1 MLSHVNLYL
10 VCSCSAAAETKETL
24 RFAEM
29 ARAIKNSPMVNREP
43 KDELIHR
50 LELQVAELQ
59 DQLRRAQGEGDPGDV
74 LAQLCKTETELCK
87 AEAELAGLK
96 VEMVSVV
103 MGATQHALTCSCSV
117 VLSAP
122 FATPTP
128 CSCTSTCKRPGQ
140 APWCLPLRGWALL
153 GLSANKSRLQ
163 QEATLQA
170 ALAMCRELQA
180 KYDPSCM
187 NVRCLVPQAA
197 QDAKWAQR
205 AVAAKAQF
213 DSLHAMLSA
222 SQASEA
228 SLQQQLAAE
237 QATAQHLDLQLA
249 AEKSMRQGSQQAGMA
264 AAGLLLE
271 VQGSVSALEEH
282 CSMLQQQVSQQQTA
296 AADAVK
302 LCVQQE
308 QRLQQQLDVQAQE
321 VARLKQQLQQES
333 NARAAAEA
341 QVLQLQHQQ
350 EAMQQAAQQCAAEAS
365 QGMQHMALLCSTL
378 HEQASAAAAQH
389 HLALQQHNA
398 VASSMQA
405 SAAAQSATKRELA
418 AVKLEVSGQR
428 HHCSELQQQL
438 QQQQEEHEAVL
449 TASAAAAAKAAAQAA
464 TAQLKQRQA
473 YEAQLTAAQDS
484 LAKLQAQLEDERSE
498 HEAMMRAEQL
508 RHSQELAESMH
519 SSVKKLTADK
529 LRCREHLSM
538 QMHSLKAEVQIFSQA
553 LASPTPCLAD
563 LPESRACSPASP
575 AGSHEGSGSGRSSPA
590 REPQDLQ
597 DEDLAPALRPSKR
610 VSPVPPLQLDP
621 SAAALSDAT
630 AAPMQDASERN
641 LSGSET
647 GSSTGSSA
655 ATTPGSPP
663 LQAASKTAALVAVA
677 AAAAAMT
684 AQRLTPRKASVH
696 VYAEAG
702 SQGGYAD
709 SMLSRGDSIAASDA
723 GRDSPADRMMLPA
736 AASISASPSLS
747 SMDGSQHSMIHPAAA
762 AAASAAAAAVAAR
775 VRTSQEQQRRHRR
788 RRREYAKSFT
798 SGSWP
803 ISYKPKD
810 AVDMVAAAAAFNK
823 LRGGVLNV
831 ENLARFLEH
840 RMLGSKL
847 HSKT

>member
-1 MLSHVNLYL
+1 
-10 VCSCSAAAETKETL
+10 
-24 RFAEM
+24 
-29 ARAIKNSPMVNREP
+29 
-43 KDELIHR
+43 
-50 LELQVAELQ
+50 
-59 DQLRRAQGEGDPGDV
+59 
-74 LAQLCKTETELCK
+74 
-87 AEAELAGLK
+87 
-96 VEMVSVV
+96 
-103 MGATQHALTCSCSV
+103 
-117 VLSAP
+117 
-122 FATPTP
+122 
-128 CSCTSTCKRPGQ
+128 
-140 APWCLPLRGWALL
+140 
-153 GLSANKSRLQ
+153 
-163 QEATLQA
+163 
-170 ALAMCRELQA
+170 
-180 KYDPSCM
+180 
-187 NVRCLVPQAA
+187 VPQAA

-237 QATAQHLDLQLA
+237 QATAQRLDLQLA
-249 AEKSMRQGSQQAGMA
+249 AEKSVRQGSQQAGMA
-264 AAGLLLE
+264 AAELLLE
-271 VQGSVSALEEH
+271 VQGSISALQEH
-282 CSMLQQQVSQQQTA
+282 CSTLQQQVIQQQA
-296 AADAVK
+296 AASDAVK

-308 QRLQQQLDVQAQE
+308 QQEQRLQQQLYVQAQE

-333 NARAAAEA
+333 IARAAAEA
-341 QVLQLQHQQ
+341 QVLQRQRQQ
-350 EAMQQAAQQCAAEAS
+350 EAMQQAAQQCATEAGH
-365 QGMQHMALLCSTL
+365 GMQHMALLCSTL

-405 SAAAQSATKRELA
+405 TAAAQAATKRELA
-418 AVKLEVSGQR
+418 SAKLEVSGQR

-438 QQQQEEHEAVL
+438 QQQREEHEAVL

-473 YEAQLTAAQDS
+473 YEAQLKAAHDS
-484 LAKLQAQLEDERSE
+484 IAKLQAQLEDERSE

-538 QMHSLKAEVQIFSQA
+538 QMYSLKAEVQIFSQA

-563 LPESRACSPASP
+563 LPESRPGSP
-575 AGSHEGSGSGRSSPA
+575 AGSQEGSGSGRSSPA
-590 REPQDLQ
+590 SGPGEPQDLQ
-597 DEDLAPALRPSKR
+597 DDQDLAPALRPCKR

-641 LSGSET
+641 LSGGET
-647 GSSTGSSA
+647 GSSTGSST

-663 LQAASKTAALVAVA
+663 LQSASKTAALVAVA

-709 SMLSRGDSIAASDA
+709 SILSRGDSIAASDA
-723 GRDSPADRMMLPA
+723 GRDSPANRMMLPA
-736 AASISASPSLS
+736 AGSISASPSLS
-747 SMDGSQHSMIHPAAA
+747 SMDGSQYSMIHPAAA